1 MEKYRL
7 TAEEVML
14 VELLFLASID
24 EGHPEY
30 LYKYVGLPVAKTDL
44 RDLLV
49 SLKDK
54 GIIIK
59 SYKIPAKG
67 STFDPESVEFNKNFL
82 KSYRKF
88 SGELG
93 SEFFDE
99 YPSTAV
105 INGSVVSLKNF
116 SKVFNNEEEMFF
128 TYGKNIGWDVE
139 THQKVLDLIRWG
151 KENNCNILNTNIGH
165 FIRSKLW
172 RDIEKYKN
180 GDGVMTFDNLGV
192 I

>member
-7 TAEEVML
+7 TAEETML
-14 VELLFLASID
+14 IELLFLASI
-24 EGHPEY
+24 EEEHPEY
-30 LYKYVGLPVAKTDL
+30 LYKYLNLPIEKTDL
-44 RDLLV
+44 RELLI
-49 SLKDK
+49 SLQNK
-54 GIIIK
+54 GVILK
-59 SYKIPAKG
+59 SYKIPNKG
-67 STFDPESVEFNKNFL
+67 DSFDPESIEFNSNFL

-93 SEFFDE
+93 SEFFDA

-105 INGSVVSLKNF
+105 INGSVTSLKNF
-116 SKVFNNEEEMFF
+116 SKVFKDEEEMFF
-128 TYGKNIGWDVE
+128 YYGKNVGWNLE
-139 THQKVLDLIRWG
+139 KHQHVLELIQWA

-172 RDIEKYKN
+172 RDIEQYRN